1 MMARPSAS
9 DPQTIKP
16 SRYHTLVRI
25 LFIGDIMG
33 EPGRK
38 AVSRMIGGLRSRLDA
53 HLVIANG
60 ENAAGGLGI
69 TKPTAKAILD
79 AGVDV
84 ITLGNHSFSKKDMLD
99 FVKTEPRV
107 IRPANYPPG
116 VPGRGWG
123 VFDAVTRDKVAVVNL
138 LGRTFMTPMDCPF
151 RSADSVLSENAGVT
165 KTVLVDMHA
174 EATSEKKAMGYYLD
188 GRVTAVV
195 GTHTHVQTS
204 DECVLPGGTAYITDA
219 GMTGVH
225 ESVLGLDKDIVISRF
240 LTQLS
245 SKFELAQG
253 SARVQG
259 VLIALEPSTGRAE
272 SIQRV
277 DEAEG

>member
-1 MMARPSAS
+1 M
-9 DPQTIKP
+9 
-16 SRYHTLVRI
+16 VRI

-38 AVSRMIGGLRSRLDA
+38 AVSKMIGALRSRLDA
-53 HLVIANG
+53 HLVVANG

-99 FVKTEPRV
+99 FIKTEPRI

-116 VPGRGWG
+116 VPGKGWG
-123 VFDAVTRDKVAVVNL
+123 LFDAITRDKVAVVSL
-138 LGRTFMTPMDCPF
+138 LGRVFMTPLDCPF
-151 RSADSVLSENAGVT
+151 RTADTVLDEITGFT
-165 KTVLVDMHA
+165 KTILVDMHA
-174 EATSEKKAMGYYLD
+174 EATSEKKAIGYYLE
-188 GRVTAVV
+188 GRATAVI

-225 ESVLGLDKDIVISRF
+225 ESVLGLDKTIVINRF

-245 SKFELAQG
+245 SKFELVEG
-253 SARVQG
+253 TARVQG
-259 VLIALEPSTGRAE
+259 VLIGLDPATGRAE
-272 SIQRV
+272 SIERV
-277 DEAEG
+277 DESES

>member
-1 MMARPSAS
+1 M
-9 DPQTIKP
+9 
-16 SRYHTLVRI
+16 VRV
-25 LFIGDIMG
+25 LFIGDIVG

-38 AVSRMIGGLRSRLDA
+38 AVSKMIGALRSRLDA
-53 HLVIANG
+53 HLVVANG

-99 FVKTEPRV
+99 FIKTEPRI

-123 VFDAVTRDKVAVVNL
+123 LFDAITRDKVAVVNL
-138 LGRTFMTPMDCPF
+138 LGRVFMTPLDCPF
-151 RSADSVLSENAGVT
+151 RTADAVLGEINGFT
-165 KTVLVDMHA
+165 KTILVDVHA
-174 EATSEKKAMGYYLD
+174 EATSEKKAMGYYLE
-188 GRVTAVV
+188 GRATAVV

-225 ESVLGLDKDIVISRF
+225 ESVLGLDRTIVINRF

-245 SKFELAQG
+245 SKFELAEG
-253 SARVQG
+253 TARVQG
-259 VLIALEPSTGRAE
+259 VLIALDPATGRAE
-272 SIQRV
+272 SIDRV
-277 DEAEG
+277 DESESSF